1 MISKPFVHRIA
12 ILAFK
17 KTRSNASEGR
27 KKSYGRVEAI
37 ILNHLE
43 KTHPVNSEPF

>member
-17 KTRSNASEGR
+17 NMTSNDSDGR
-27 KKSYGRVEAI
+27 KKS
-37 ILNHLE
+37 L
-43 KTHPVNSEPF
+43 